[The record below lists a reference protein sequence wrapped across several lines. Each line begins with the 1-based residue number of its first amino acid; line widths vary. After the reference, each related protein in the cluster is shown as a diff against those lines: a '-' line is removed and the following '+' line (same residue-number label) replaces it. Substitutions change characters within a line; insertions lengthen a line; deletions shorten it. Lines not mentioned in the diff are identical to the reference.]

1 MPERECLAATASLI
15 ARQDVADGCEQ
26 RRLRPAP
33 RPAKIAT
40 SDVRLS
46 AGPST
51 SAGNA
56 AEPFHHWF
64 TVPFMRCHA
73 PATRQT

>member
-15 ARQDVADGCEQ
+15 APQDVADGCEQ

-56 AEPFHHWF
+56 VETFHHGV
-64 TVPFMRCHA
+64 TVPVMRCRA